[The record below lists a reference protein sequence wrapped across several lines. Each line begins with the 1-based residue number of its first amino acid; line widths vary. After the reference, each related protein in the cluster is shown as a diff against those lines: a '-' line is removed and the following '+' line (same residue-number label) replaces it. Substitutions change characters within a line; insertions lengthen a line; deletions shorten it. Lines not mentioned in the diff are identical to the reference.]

1 MKLMLKGERCYTE
14 KCAIERR
21 AYAPGQHG
29 QRRSKQSDYGQQ
41 LREKQKVKRVYGL
54 LEKQFRRYFY
64 MADRKK
70 GVTGENLLQLLERRL
85 DNAVY
90 RMGFAVNRTEARH
103 LVRHGHF
110 LVNGRKADV
119 PSTLVSA
126 GDVVE
131 VREKSQEVARIV
143 ESIESVD
150 RRGIPAWLTV
160 ERKDFKAEVTT
171 LPSREDI
178 VMPINEQLIVELYS
192 K

>member
-1 MKLMLKGERCYTE
+1 
-14 KCAIERR
+14 
-21 AYAPGQHG
+21 
-29 QRRSKQSDYGQQ
+29 
-41 LREKQKVKRVYGL
+41 
-54 LEKQFRRYFY
+54 

-119 PSTLVSA
+119 PSTLMSP

-131 VREKSQEVARIV
+131 VREKSQEVVRIV

-160 ERKDFKAEVTT
+160 ERKDFKGEVTT

-178 VMPINEQLIVELYS
+178 VMPIQEQLIVELYS

>member
-90 RMGFAVNRTEARH
+90 WMGFAVNRTEARH
-103 LVRHGHF
+103 LV
-110 LVNGRKADV
+110 
-119 PSTLVSA
+119 
-126 GDVVE
+126 
-131 VREKSQEVARIV
+131 
-143 ESIESVD
+143 
-150 RRGIPAWLTV
+150 
-160 ERKDFKAEVTT
+160 
-171 LPSREDI
+171 
-178 VMPINEQLIVELYS
+178 
-192 K
+192 